1 MTMTTAAQQLITLAE
16 KHEADEWYFGE
27 YSAPCS
33 FGTKCPSITCPRE
46 DASKVKAAARRLGI
60 RSRAK
65 TETWS
70 SDDRVIVYWGDETL

>member
-1 MTMTTAAQQLITLAE
+1 MATATQQLRTLAE
-16 KHEADEWYFGE
+16 KHQADEWYFGE

-46 DASKVKAAARRLGI
+46 DVSKVKAAARRLGI
-60 RSRAK
+60 RSKAK

-70 SDDRVIVYWGDETL
+70 SEDRVIVYWGDETL